1 MTKPL
6 NIAHRGGAKLW
17 PENTLF
23 AFVSAA
29 QAGFD
34 GAELDVQLTRDGKL
48 VVFHDFRLKP
58 QLCRDSNG
66 RWLSGRR
73 LPLIRNM
80 TLGEL
85 QSFDVGRPK
94 PGTLYARNH
103 PDLTPRDGERMP
115 SLSEVIG
122 AVRAVKADF
131 RLFIEIKTSI
141 EDRTLSASAQDVAE
155 AVVAELRKLAF
166 CESAVLVGFDWTG
179 LVHAKRL
186 DPDLQCW
193 FSTERNA
200 RLGADAIKAA
210 GGDGWFRAS
219 DRTSAEAMKA
229 ARTCG
234 LSFGVWTVNDPS
246 AMRALIAAGAD
257 AICTD
262 RPDILKSLAG

>member
-29 QAGFD
+29 EAGFD

-48 VVFHDFRLKP
+48 VVFHDFQLKP
-58 QLCRDSNG
+58 QLCRDCDG
-66 RWLSGRR
+66 RWLGGRR
-73 LPLIRNM
+73 LPRIRDL

-94 PGTLYARNH
+94 PGTQYARNH
-103 PDLTPRDGERMP
+103 RHVTPRDGEHMP
-115 SLSEVIG
+115 SLSDVIL
-122 AVRAVKADF
+122 AVRAAKADF

-141 EDRTLSASAQDVAE
+141 ADRTLSARPEDLAE
-155 AVVAELRKLAF
+155 AVVAELHSLAF
-166 CESAVLVGFDWTG
+166 CESAVLVGFDWAG
-179 LVHAKRL
+179 LIHAKHL

-193 FSTERNA
+193 FSSERRS
-200 RLGADAIKAA
+200 RLGADAIRAA
-210 GGDGWFRAS
+210 GGVGWFRAS
-219 DRTSAEAMKA
+219 DGADADAVRM
-229 ARTCG
+229 ARACG
-234 LSFGVWTVNDPS
+234 LFFGAWTVNAPN

-262 RPDILKSLAG
+262 RPDILKTLTR